1 MAQCNASHILVGSQ
15 TEAQEIIERV
25 RSGENFEALA
35 RKHSKCPSG
44 KDGGSLGWFG
54 RGQMVAPFEK
64 ACFAGKEGD
73 VVGPVK
79 TQFGWHVIRINGKK

>member
-1 MAQCNASHILVGSQ
+1 MAQCNASHILVG
-15 TEAQEIIERV
+15 TMAEAQELIDRI
-25 RSGENFEALA
+25 RSGEDFKTLA

-44 KDGGSLGWFG
+44 KDGGTLGWFG

-64 ACFAGKEGD
+64 ACLAAKEGE

-79 TQFGWHVIRINGKK
+79 TQFGWHVILVNGKK